1 MANSSLLLTQKII
14 DTILASPHQKI
25 TFSDYMNLCL
35 YSYPYGYYNSEE
47 ISIGFEGDFFT
58 SPTLGEDFGE
68 LLAKQLAQFWEILDK
83 PSPFYLV
90 EMGAGEGNLSLT
102 IIKHLQ
108 QNYAHI
114 YPHLQYIIVEASP
127 TLRKKQTELLQ
138 KHLSSL
144 AKVKWCSLEE
154 IEDNSIRG
162 VFFSNELVDAFPV
175 NIVEKRNNQL
185 KEVYVTYNPQ
195 QGFVEV
201 VDDLSTDKIREYL
214 ATLNVDL
221 TGEEYPD
228 NYRTEV
234 NLKAIDWLE
243 TISRKIRQGYLL
255 TIDYGYTAE
264 KYYHPQRF
272 RGTLKC
278 YYRHR
283 HHDNPYVNI
292 GCQDITCHV
301 NFSAIQIY
309 GEKWGLQTLAYTSQ
323 ALFLMDLGLGE
334 RLAKLSERE
343 IGVGEAI
350 QRRYQLHQLIN
361 PEGLGGFRVL
371 LQAKNL
377 TDFQKSQPLQG
388 FQHLRPWDYKP
399 RILE

>member
-1 MANSSLLLTQKII
+1 MLTQKII

-162 VFFSNELVDAFPV
+162 YFSVMN
-175 NIVEKRNNQL
+175 
-185 KEVYVTYNPQ
+185 
-195 QGFVEV
+195 
-201 VDDLSTDKIREYL
+201 
-214 ATLNVDL
+214 
-221 TGEEYPD
+221 
-228 NYRTEV
+228 
-234 NLKAIDWLE
+234 
-243 TISRKIRQGYLL
+243 
-255 TIDYGYTAE
+255 
-264 KYYHPQRF
+264 
-272 RGTLKC
+272 
-278 YYRHR
+278 
-283 HHDNPYVNI
+283 
-292 GCQDITCHV
+292 
-301 NFSAIQIY
+301 
-309 GEKWGLQTLAYTSQ
+309 
-323 ALFLMDLGLGE
+323 
-334 RLAKLSERE
+334 
-343 IGVGEAI
+343 
-350 QRRYQLHQLIN
+350 
-361 PEGLGGFRVL
+361 
-371 LQAKNL
+371 
-377 TDFQKSQPLQG
+377 
-388 FQHLRPWDYKP
+388 
-399 RILE
+399 